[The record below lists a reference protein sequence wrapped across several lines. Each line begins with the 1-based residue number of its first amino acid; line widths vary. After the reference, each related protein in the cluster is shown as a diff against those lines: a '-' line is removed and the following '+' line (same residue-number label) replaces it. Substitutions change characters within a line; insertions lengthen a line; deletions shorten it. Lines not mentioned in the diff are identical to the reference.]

1 MKQSPPQRA
10 AATRF
15 CTQARLRAYNA
26 REPLDLDEMPFPG
39 HWSPLSHSAVAEA
52 AQGAVVSL
60 EAAIRQSGDVTI
72 LDLVGRVT
80 TDQGQEVLAA
90 ELRRLV
96 DGGTRKLL
104 VNLERVAQIDSS
116 GISSLVRAFV
126 TLGRSGGSL
135 KLLRPQGRVRDVLE
149 MTRLLTVMAAFDDE
163 AAALASFR

>member
-1 MKQSPPQRA
+1 
-10 AATRF
+10 
-15 CTQARLRAYNA
+15 
-26 REPLDLDEMPFPG
+26 
-39 HWSPLSHSAVAEA
+39 
-52 AQGAVVSL
+52 VVSL

-72 LDLVGRVT
+72 LDLAGRVIT
-80 TDQGQEVLAA
+80 GQGQEVLAA

-104 VNLERVAQIDSS
+104 VNLERVAQLDSS

-149 MTRLLTVMAAFDDE
+149 MTRLLTAMAAFDDE